1 MNINAKIGDDHPQFV
16 SIPDSKTKG
25 LSAYDEGAVP
35 HPLQIAFLDLAG
47 EQGWVQ
53 EMGSLLAAN
62 RADEAAA
69 RIAAELAGFDGSI
82 AALCK
87 ATAPSDIVLEGWED
101 LLPIL
106 AEWEGPPVTAITVGL
121 TNQRDLVFEAGPSP
135 EPELMIRIYS
145 DEAFPFSGTRK
156 ADLLAESQQELP
168 AWIDA
173 EEDVEFYCKVSGIA
187 ELNAALIN
195 CKRRYFLREGHESR
209 APGAY
214 VEYVL
219 GCWLLATRFLQAV
232 NQAVA
237 DHGAPDA
244 CRLIV
249 GTVGMNADFISVIGP
264 EPTAAAVRKAAPA
277 AEPAFAVLTAKPY
290 VPREDPTA
298 EPPPSTFRQ
307 RIVAPVPA
315 PEDKAEGG
323 FLARLF
329 GRIRS
334 R

>member
-1 MNINAKIGDDHPQFV
+1 VNINTRIGDDHPQFV
-16 SIPDSKTKG
+16 SIPDAGTRG
-25 LSAYDEGAVP
+25 LSAYDEGAEP

-47 EQGWVQ
+47 EQAWTH

-69 RIAAELAGFDGSI
+69 RIAAELDGFGGSI

-87 ATAPSDIVLEGWED
+87 ATAPADIVLEGWED

-106 AEWEGPPVTAITVGL
+106 AEWEGPAITAITVGL

-187 ELNAALIN
+187 QLNAALIN

-232 NQAVA
+232 NRAVTE
-237 DHGAPDA
+237 HGAPDA
-244 CRLIV
+244 CRLIA

-264 EPTAAAVRKAAPA
+264 EPTAAAVRKHAPA

-307 RIVAPVPA
+307 RVVAPVPEEK
-315 PEDKAEGG
+315 PQGG